1 MIKFFRKIRY
11 ELMGENK
18 TGKYFK
24 YAIGE
29 IVLVVIGILIALQI
43 NNWNENRKTDI
54 ITQSYY
60 AQILFDLDKETK
72 NIEER
77 VLFLDSSIASIDNY
91 FGIMMRP
98 NLETTQILDELLK
111 VRVTFQLLSFNA
123 NTIGTLESTG
133 EIKLLP
139 EKIRNSLIELKRE
152 QDLISSRAKIVYDN
166 YLNGYE
172 KADQLGFRRI
182 QYSNPS
188 VKDLDIEKNIP
199 EIILTLEG
207 AISLKNYTDK
217 NIRNYFKEMLQD
229 IRNIK
234 ELIHIELNKK

>member
-11 ELMGENK
+11 DLMENK

-29 IVLVVIGILIALQI
+29 IILVVIGILIALQI

-54 ITQSYY
+54 IKQSYY
-60 AQILFDLDKETK
+60 AQIIFDLDKETK

-77 VLFLDSSIASIDNY
+77 VLFLDSCIVSVDNY
-91 FGIMMRP
+91 FEQMKQP
-98 NLETTQILDELLK
+98 NLDTSQILVELLK
-111 VRVTFQLLSFNA
+111 VRFTFHYLSFNA
-123 NTIGTLESTG
+123 NTIESLVSTG

-139 EKIRNSLIELKRE
+139 KNIRNALIELKRK
-152 QDLISSRAKIVYDN
+152 QDLISSRAKGNFGN

-172 KADQLGFRRI
+172 KADELGLRRI

-199 EIILTLEG
+199 EIILTLEA
-207 AISLKNYTDK
+207 AISLKNFTEK
-217 NIRNYFKEMLQD
+217 SIRNNFTEMLQD
-229 IRNIK
+229 IRDIK
-234 ELIHIELNKK
+234 ELIQIELNKK

>member
-1 MIKFFRKIRY
+1 
-11 ELMGENK
+11 MGENK

-91 FGIMMRP
+91 FELMMRP
-98 NLETTQILDELLK
+98 NLETTQILGELLK
-111 VRVTFQLLSFNA
+111 VRVTFHFLSFNT

-139 EKIRNSLIELKRE
+139 ENIRNALIELKRK

-172 KADQLGFRRI
+172 KAAQLGLRRI

-199 EIILTLEG
+199 EIILTLEA
-207 AISLKNYTDK
+207 AISLKIYIDK

-229 IRNIK
+229 ISDIK
-234 ELIHIELNKK
+234 ELIHIELNKEKRN

>member
-11 ELMGENK
+11 DLMEKNK

-77 VLFLDSSIASIDNY
+77 VLFLDSSIASIDHY

-98 NLETTQILDELLK
+98 NLETTQILGELLK
-111 VRVTFQLLSFNA
+111 VRVTFQFLSFNA

-182 QYSNPS
+182 QYSNPP

-217 NIRNYFKEMLQD
+217 NIRNNFNEMLKD
-229 IRNIK
+229 ISDIK

>member
-1 MIKFFRKIRY
+1 MIKFFRKIRQNL
-11 ELMGENK
+11 LMENK

-43 NNWNENRKTDI
+43 NNWNENRKTNSI
-54 ITQSYY
+54 KQSYY
-60 AQILFDLDKETK
+60 SQIIFDLDKETK

-77 VLFLDSSIASIDNY
+77 VLFLDSSITSVDNY
-91 FGIMMRP
+91 FELMKTP
-98 NLETTQILDELLK
+98 NLETTQILDELQK
-111 VRVTFQLLSFNA
+111 VRFTFDYIAFNT
-123 NTIGTLESTG
+123 NTVESLESTG
-133 EIKLLP
+133 DIKLLP
-139 EKIRNSLIELKRE
+139 EKIRNTLIELKRK
-152 QDLISSRAKIVYDN
+152 QDLISTRAKGNYGN

-172 KADQLGFRRI
+172 KADELGLRRI

-199 EIILTLEG
+199 EIILTLEA
-207 AISLKNYTDK
+207 AISLKNHTDK
-217 NIRNYFKEMLQD
+217 SIRNNFNEMLQD
-229 IRNIK
+229 IINIK